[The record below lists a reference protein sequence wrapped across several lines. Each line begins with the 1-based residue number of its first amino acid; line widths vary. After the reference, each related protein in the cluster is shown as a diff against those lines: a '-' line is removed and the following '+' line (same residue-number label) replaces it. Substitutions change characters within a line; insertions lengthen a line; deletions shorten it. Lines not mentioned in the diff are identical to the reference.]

1 MFKKDISDENLP
13 LDNLKIEDIV
23 LNLKLISKI
32 KQNDKMI
39 IINQILNVDSRLLQ
53 SVRRWYTCDN
63 RNDTVQFIEN
73 VINTAIDY
81 MNHDKT
87 NKVYDVDSI
96 KIELKNTLQG
106 LDNLSATYKI
116 DNLIISKIDILKEKI
131 SKLCN

>member
-81 MNHDKT
+81 MNHE
-87 NKVYDVDSI
+87 NKNTVYDIESI
-96 KIELKNTLQG
+96 KIELKNTIQG
-106 LDNLSATYKI
+106 LENLSATYKI

>member
-1 MFKKDISDENLP
+1 MFKKDISDENFP

-81 MNHDKT
+81 MNHE
-87 NKVYDVDSI
+87 NKNTVYDIESI
-96 KIELKNTLQG
+96 KIELKNTIQG
-106 LDNLSATYKI
+106 LENLSATYKI

>member
-87 NKVYDVDSI
+87 NRVYDVDSI

>member
-1 MFKKDISDENLP
+1 MFKKDISEENLP

-53 SVRRWYTCDN
+53 SIRRWYTCDN

-106 LDNLSATYKI
+106 LYNLSSTYKI

>member
-1 MFKKDISDENLP
+1 MFKKDISDERIQ
-13 LDNLKIEDIV
+13 LDNLNIEDIV

-131 SKLCN
+131 SKLCI

>member
-53 SVRRWYTCDN
+53 SIRRWYTCDN

-81 MNHDKT
+81 MNHE
-87 NKVYDVDSI
+87 NKNTVYDIESI
-96 KIELKNTLQG
+96 KIELKNTIQG
-106 LDNLSATYKI
+106 LENLSATYKI